1 LTLVCAGGYDGSVL
15 SITVPGRS
23 IDLAEV
29 RDAATAI
36 YGAAVRTPLV
46 RLDLSDAGSPSE
58 LYLTLEVLQAF
69 WLVQDRVVRRSVR
82 SIPDRALS
90 RCRLRFVD
98 RR

>member
-1 LTLVCAGGYDGSVL
+1 VLALTLVCAGGYDGSVL

-58 LYLTLEVLQAF
+58 LYLTLEVLQTFGSFQIASF
-69 WLVQDRVVRRSVR
+69 VGACGQSLT
-82 SIPDRALS
+82 ALS
-90 RCRLRFVD
+90 HRVD
-98 RR
+98 CAL